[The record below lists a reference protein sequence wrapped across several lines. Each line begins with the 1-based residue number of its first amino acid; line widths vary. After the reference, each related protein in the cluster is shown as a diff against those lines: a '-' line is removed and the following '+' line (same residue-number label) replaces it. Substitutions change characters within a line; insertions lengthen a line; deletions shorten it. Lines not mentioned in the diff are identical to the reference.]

1 MSLLS
6 QPPCTVSSM
15 VLLEAN
21 ETLSAPGQ
29 TPDRWRLC
37 RAGIVNVYQ
46 YENEVLYFGG
56 GRLLLRGVNGSGK
69 STAMNMLL
77 PFLLT
82 ARQRGIDAAG
92 EQVGILKS
100 WMLEGR
106 DDPQP
111 IGYLWIEFERRGEYL
126 TCGCGIKANRA
137 SDNVTT
143 WWFVTAERPGIDFRL
158 VGRGNV
164 PLTADSLRAA
174 LHEGKVY
181 GERQRRDY
189 QREIERRLF
198 GGASIDQHIGLIH
211 LVRDPRVGDR
221 IDVELPQRLVNAL
234 PQLSEQSL
242 AEAAQ
247 PLDDLEEHRRN
258 VTALE
263 RTVAA
268 IDGLLDVY
276 RAYCVGDLRRRMTE
290 GSDRLDTLR
299 RRARDE
305 KARQRAAEAAESE
318 VGQLDDE
325 IAHLERGIKRL
336 GNEIAALEESQT
348 YKSGQQLAAL
358 ESYVHDLDRQRAK
371 AEERVTDY
379 RQRTADQ
386 GAQVKA
392 AQARSRSDLEQL
404 NDSLATAARL
414 AMHSGLARRPPSP
427 AQISEAPLDGLDA
440 NEPAEPFDAPAVERS
455 LGDAEGA
462 LSQRRRDLAE
472 VEEARRELDGAVERQ
487 RHADTALETA
497 DAAAHSAADYV
508 AERDQALAL
517 AQLEW
522 DEQARL
528 WALKVHPLLQAAG
541 VESAAVNALANSE
554 DAADTPAAADL
565 RAELQAAAHAL
576 VAFRVKAVA
585 ACEHRLADEQAAAA
599 EAQAVADKLADQA
612 EPDPPRFEWQ
622 ARADHCLA
630 DLIDFDPHLDDS
642 RRAGLEAALEASGLL
657 SARLVENGG
666 AELASGELVAIATG
680 SVPSPLSDLLS
691 VTVPDRLGG
700 TVDSGLVIKLLDSI
714 SSDTS
719 SGVATAAGVDGTFR
733 VGALEGRHRK
743 ERAEFIGASARRDAL
758 ERDRRAAAEA
768 LRQARAV
775 AAASEDELAALADS
789 REDANR
795 LQSEIPGTS
804 GIEEATYALD
814 AATAAAEQANAA
826 KEDASVRAA
835 ESEGEAV
842 EASNEL
848 QRRAV
853 TLSLPSDHDGLAYL
867 LADLGELGETLQRCR
882 SQADAS
888 ARSTETWSAASER
901 WRSAAEDLRREQ
913 ADLITI
919 SDEHDRQDDRLA
931 TIRRSIG
938 EEYQNVVAER
948 DRHRTEKEAAETR
961 LPTVRSDRDA
971 AGERR
976 AQSRAD
982 TEIAAERRAQAV
994 RECEEM
1000 RQSLAEALATPG
1012 LLQAVAAPA
1021 DSSTVEPTAST
1032 QSGTEGLKELLGGI
1046 EQLVP
1051 DEHTD
1056 AAPVGN
1062 VDINSVHQ
1070 SLRQRRDTLGA
1081 GWDAEARQPGPSLPL
1096 VVEVAGPAGR
1106 APLAEAGL
1114 AASEQ
1119 LRQLAGLLDQKQAD
1133 ALRELLQGLIAA
1145 EIAEKVHGAEGFVDL
1160 MNKRLA
1166 SVTTAHDV
1174 GVRLRWRLSP
1184 ELDAPTARMV
1194 ELLAKRPDLRL
1205 EDDKQELRTLLS
1217 ERLDEARSLDPDGS
1231 YRQLIAETLD
1241 YKQWHEMS
1249 VMLKRGDS
1257 RETRLVRRTP
1267 LSEGEKKIVT
1277 YLTLFTAVAASY
1289 DALAAQQP
1297 GHEPDRPGIARFML
1311 LDDAFAKVSE
1321 DNHAALFG
1329 LIIDLDL
1336 DLIATSERLWGTH
1349 ATVPQLAIT
1358 EVVRDAD
1365 LKTILLEHYSWDG
1378 ATLSQ
1383 RAAP

>member
-1 MSLLS
+1 
-6 QPPCTVSSM
+6 M

-46 YENEVLYFGG
+46 YENEVLHFGG

-92 EQVGILKS
+92 EQFGILKS

-111 IGYLWIEFERRGEYL
+111 VGYLWIEFERRGEYL

-164 PLTADSLRAA
+164 PLTADSLRAV
-174 LHEGKVY
+174 LDEGTVY

-189 QREIERRLF
+189 QREIEHRLF
-198 GGASIDQHIGLIH
+198 GGASIDQHIGLIN

-276 RAYCVGDLRRRMTE
+276 HAYCVGDLRRRMTE

-336 GNEIAALEESQT
+336 GNEIAALEESQA
-348 YKSGQQLAAL
+348 YQSGQQLVAL
-358 ESYVHDLDRQRAK
+358 ESHVHDLGRQRAR
-371 AEERVTDY
+371 AEARVTDC
-379 RQRTADQ
+379 RQRADDQ
-386 GAQVKA
+386 GTQVKVV
-392 AQARSRSDLEQL
+392 QDRSRGDLKQL
-404 NDSLATAARL
+404 NDSLAAATRL
-414 AMHSGLARRPPSP
+414 AMQSGLSRRPPGP
-427 AQISEAPLDGLDA
+427 AQISEAALHGLDA
-440 NEPAEPFDAPAVERS
+440 NEPAGPFDASTVDRG

-462 LSQRRRDLAE
+462 LSQRRGELAE
-472 VEEARRELDGAVERQ
+472 VEEARLERDGTVERQ
-487 RHADTALETA
+487 RYADTALETA
-497 DAAAHSAADYV
+497 EAAAQSAVD
-508 AERDQALAL
+508 AL
-517 AQLEW
+517 AQRKQALTLAQREW
-522 DEQARL
+522 GEQARL
-528 WALKVHPLLQAAG
+528 WALKVRPLLQAAE

-554 DAADTPAAADL
+554 DAAATPAAADL

-585 ACEHRLADEQAAAA
+585 ACEHRLADELAATA
-599 EAQAVADKLADQA
+599 EAQAVVNKLAVQA

-622 ARADHCLA
+622 AGADHCLA

-642 RRAGLEAALEASGLL
+642 RRAGLEAALEASGIL
-657 SARLVENGG
+657 SARLAENGG

-680 SVPSPLSDLLS
+680 SVPNPLSDLLS
-691 VTVPDRLGG
+691 VTVPDRLTGV
-700 TVDSGLVIKLLDSI
+700 VDADLVAKLLESI

-719 SGVATAAGVDGTFR
+719 TGAATAAGVDGTFR

-743 ERAEFIGASARRDAL
+743 ERAEFIGSSARRDAL
-758 ERDRRAAAEA
+758 ERDRRGAAEA

-775 AAASEDELAALADS
+775 AADTEAELAALADS

-795 LQSEIPGTS
+795 LQSDIPGTS
-804 GIEEATYALD
+804 RIEEAAGALD
-814 AATAAAEQANAA
+814 ADTATAEQAGAA
-826 KEDASVRAA
+826 KEYAAVRAVDA
-835 ESEGEAV
+835 EREAIA
-842 EASNEL
+842 ASDEL

-853 TLSLPSDHDGLAYL
+853 ALSLPSDHDGLASL

-882 SQADAS
+882 SQADAT
-888 ARSTETWSAASER
+888 ARSAETWSSAAGR

-919 SDEHDRQDDRLA
+919 SDEHDRQNDRLA

-971 AGERR
+971 AVERR

-982 TEIAAERRAQAV
+982 TEFAAERRAQAV

-1021 DSSTVEPTAST
+1021 NSSTVELTAST
-1032 QSGTEGLKELLGGI
+1032 QSGAEGLRELLGGI

-1081 GWDAEARQPGPSLPL
+1081 SWDAEARQPGPSLPL

-1106 APLAEAGL
+1106 APLAEAAL

-1160 MNKRLA
+1160 MNERLA

-1205 EDDKQELRTLLS
+1205 EDDQQELRTLLS

-1277 YLTLFTAVAASY
+1277 YLTLFTAVAASH